1 MLHLSGMKV
10 ATVHEVESN
19 LKSFLRSVEQGE
31 EIEIRRR
38 NKPVARIVPIQPKLV
53 DWSDAGKRLRRIY
66 GRKVVGG
73 KPTHSIV
80 AEGRGDD

>member
-1 MLHLSGMKV
+1 MKV
-10 ATVHEVESN
+10 ATVLEVQSN

-38 NKPVARIVPIQPKLV
+38 NKPVARIVPIRPKHV

-73 KPTHSIV
+73 KPTHAIV
-80 AEGRGDD
+80 AEDRGDH